1 MRRQLQSR
9 EGRCFGHT
17 EERWKAQRRFKE
29 SPEIC
34 GWGGEKCTSGEM
46 LGQFHCKF
54 RKNISEEM
62 ARSLDGRMFLCENGE
77 KGHQPQEE
85 HSWKRG
91 QLASCS

>member
-34 GWGGEKCTSGEM
+34 GWGGGKVYEWGNV
-46 LGQFHCKF
+46 GA
-54 RKNISEEM
+54 IS
-62 ARSLDGRMFLCENGE
+62 L
-77 KGHQPQEE
+77 
-85 HSWKRG
+85 
-91 QLASCS
+91 

>member
-34 GWGGEKCTSGEM
+34 GWGGKKCTSGEM
-46 LGQFHCKF
+46 LRQFHCKF

-62 ARSLDGRMFLCENGE
+62 ASDLKTVKKGTSHRKSIPGRGD
-77 KGHQPQEE
+77 
-85 HSWKRG
+85 R
-91 QLASCS
+91 